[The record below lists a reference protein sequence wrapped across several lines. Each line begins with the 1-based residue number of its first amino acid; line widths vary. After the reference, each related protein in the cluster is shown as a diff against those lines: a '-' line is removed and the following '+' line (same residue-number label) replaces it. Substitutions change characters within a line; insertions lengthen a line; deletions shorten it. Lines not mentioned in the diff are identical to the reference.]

1 MKIIYCFSEVINQST
16 IMKKGILNI
25 GSKGFIIENEG
36 FFCEFSKVINIEK
49 IKINGMGTIIKI
61 ETAEK
66 HLFITVPRLFINIG
80 TGFAIINYFATN
92 KLYKNLIKMKS

>member
-25 GSKGFIIENEG
+25 GSKGFVIENED

-49 IKINGMGTIIKI
+49 IKING
-61 ETAEK
+61 
-66 HLFITVPRLFINIG
+66 L
-80 TGFAIINYFATN
+80 
-92 KLYKNLIKMKS
+92 